1 MSMVELFYVSFL
13 GLISYVGPPIGWMQF
28 DQPFLTK
35 VECEQ
40 YIDNNWTEL
49 QEALQA
55 RLTYQEIK
63 SLQCMTAKQVQELN
77 TALRH
82 SGNPE

>member
-1 MSMVELFYVSFL
+1 MLELFYVSFL
-13 GLISYVGPPIGWMQF
+13 VAISFVGPPVGWMQF

-40 YIDNNWTEL
+40 YIDNNWKQLQDIL
-49 QEALQA
+49 QE

-63 SLQCMTAKQVQELN
+63 SLQCMTSKQVYTLN
-77 TALRH
+77 HILSTSEH
-82 SGNPE
+82 PE